1 MSEIKPIVP
10 EAMIL
15 EVIQRQIGEPIMEAS
30 FAKERYIAAHFA
42 SPLVPTPKIIQT
54 ERYLVHSNCG
64 FSNVLVANDQV
75 TAVLDW
81 LNARYGDFLYDV
93 AWLNFWDSG
102 RAYPNWFRVQYT
114 ERDLDIPKYESR
126 LLCYQCCIAL
136 DGLRFF
142 AAANN
147 AAAYQWVK
155 DHILRLIPSD

>member
-1 MSEIKPIVP
+1 
-10 EAMIL
+10 
-15 EVIQRQIGEPIMEAS
+15 MES
-30 FAKERYIAAHFA
+30 LLN
-42 SPLVPTPKIIQT
+42 SCPQ
-54 ERYLVHSNCG
+54 ERYLVHGDYG
-64 FSNVLVANDQV
+64 FGNLLAANGQV

-93 AWLNFWDSG
+93 AWLDFWDSG
-102 RAYPNWFRVQYT
+102 RGYRDRFRARYAEQ
-114 ERDLDIPKYESR
+114 DIDIPNYESR

-142 AAANN
+142 AKANN